1 MTFKKISCIALLG
14 VLALTSCAKT
24 PDNVKNENDSSSNI
38 NEKISEMGLD
48 VTSLEQ
54 MSENVDDYVK
64 SINEFELD
72 NMKFSENLEIDIPTS
87 ISTGKYIIPDKY
99 QDNYAKIFSY
109 YDEDFEESKAIDDGT
124 TYPTGPTY
132 SNEEKNL
139 RLSIGCDGFFF
150 YSKDFDDQKYYNESE
165 YVKFYTAAEA
175 KNCDEKYMLVDSS
188 SEISVS
194 EAVDIAQEFADDFV
208 KAADYPNEF
217 VVSRVMLS
225 ETEDGYFYEFDCTQK
240 INSANILEYG
250 ASYDGS
256 LENLIG
262 TSCFGYI
269 CGEEISNFVID
280 CGYNEYEIEG
290 EATETVD
297 LVDAT
302 EYLSQNLAG
311 RMNLEVERIA
321 LDYCMMYTENVQD
334 AEEGESHREDIA
346 PWATYC
352 SYDVYDAQVCW
363 VYYFDETPGA
373 EVFAMVSCDDMSIN
387 YVDNRGA

>member
-132 SNEEKNL
+132 TNEDKNL
-139 RLSIGCDGFFF
+139 QMSIGCNGFF
-150 YSKDFDDQKYYNESE
+150 YYMKDFDSQKYFNESTLIKT
-165 YVKFYTAAEA
+165 YSAGEA
-175 KNCDEKYMLVDSS
+175 KNSDDKYKLENST

-217 VVSRVMLS
+217 VVSRVMVF
-225 ETEDGYFYEFDCTQK
+225 EVEDSYFYEVDYQQSV
-240 INSANILEYG
+240 NGVNILEYNS
-250 ASYDGS
+250 SYDES
-256 LENLIG
+256 LSALVG
-262 TSCFGYI
+262 TGCFAYI
-269 CGEEISNFVID
+269 CGDEVNDFATNCYFDEQEIT
-280 CGYNEYEIEG
+280 G
-290 EATETVD
+290 EQAEAINLNDVTS
-297 LVDAT
+297 
-302 EYLSQNLAG
+302 YLSQNLAG
-311 RMNLEVERIA
+311 KMNLEVKRIA
-321 LDYCMMYTENVQD
+321 LEYCMMYDGNSKESTES
-334 AEEGESHREDIA
+334 ESDVSF
-346 PWATYC
+346 TYT
-352 SYDVYDAQVCW
+352 SYNIYDAQVCW